1 MNYLERATLPHCL
14 HLGLLRPRSVLG
26 GVSVRCTGWKG
37 ATGGAAAAAV
47 VGGRVSPEL
56 VLLRAGEGEGAAAIR
71 ARNRVLY
78 FSCVLW
84 N

>member
-14 HLGLLRPRSVLG
+14 HLGLLRPRRVLG
-26 GVSVRCTGWKG
+26 GVPVRCTGCKG
-37 ATGGAAAAAV
+37 ATVGASAAAV
-47 VGGRVSPEL
+47 VVGRVAPEL
-56 VLLRAGEGEGAAAIR
+56 ELLRAGEGEGAAAIR

-78 FSCVLW
+78 F